1 MDRAVFYERVPNPQR
16 RRKMR
21 RHFFL
26 RIAENSNRFLIAR
39 GKALLIP
46 RGHLPEVG
54 NNPIAAPLSAAR
66 APAIQHPARYEKC
79 LAPGRRRVAFASQ
92 SHATGP
98 GQATLYFLR
107 LSGYAFH

>member
-39 GKALLIP
+39 GKALFIP

-66 APAIQHPARYEKC
+66 APAIQHRRGMKSALPRAGGGLR
-79 LAPGRRRVAFASQ
+79 LPRRATPPGRDKPHYIF
-92 SHATGP
+92 
-98 GQATLYFLR
+98 YD
-107 LSGYAFH
+107 